1 MPFPNHPN
9 LLSFHSAIITTKP
22 QHQFIYSN
30 YNTMKSFLHSKSN
43 TNNPSYVIISMA
55 LVQSEIY
62 WICSVLYHVFQSGL
76 ATQQLLV
83 NGTSTKE
90 QRSRLRSQSAPA
102 SPANYVLKSDDFVQ
116 LNEEEQEMALRRS
129 SLPMPSTDEGSIRQ
143 RPSVNDEQKGT
154 TCPPIWWQKTRVK
167 LGRAPVHGD
176 AKTIVDSPKQIESPT
191 NTPPPPSIH
200 FEEPTAPAV
209 VKRNT
214 TSVLVTPIVNSP
226 TLTPRSNTFPLSP
239 SSSNATYSLS
249 PSSIYTINEEEI
261 NLSRQASEISVPAIS
276 EHQQQQRVKK
286 FMSKLNTALK
296 SIPHHHRR
304 NNSSDSKKSFK
315 K

>member
-1 MPFPNHPN
+1 MK
-9 LLSFHSAIITTKP
+9 HS
-22 QHQFIYSN
+22 
-30 YNTMKSFLHSKSN
+30 LHSKS
-43 TNNPSYVIISMA
+43 TSSDPSYVIISMA

-76 ATQQLLV
+76 AKQQSLV
-83 NGTSTKE
+83 HGTASKK
-90 QRSRLRSQSAPA
+90 QRSRLRSSSAPA
-102 SPANYVLKSDDFVQ
+102 SPANYVLKFGDFVQ
-116 LNEEEQEMALRRS
+116 LNQENALRRS
-129 SLPMPSTDEGSIRQ
+129 SLPVPSTGEGSIRQ
-143 RPSVNDEQKGT
+143 RPSVHDEQKGT

-176 AKTIVDSPKQIESPT
+176 AKITADSPKQIDSPPT
-191 NTPPPPSIH
+191 STPSPSLIH
-200 FEEPTAPAV
+200 FKEPTVPAA
-209 VKRNT
+209 VKRNNT
-214 TSVLVTPIVNSP
+214 TPISATPTVNSP
-226 TLTPRSNTFPLSP
+226 LLTPRSSTFPLSP
-239 SSSNATYSLS
+239 SPSNANSSLS
-249 PSSIYTINEEEI
+249 PPSIYTISEEEA
-261 NLSRQASEISVPAIS
+261 NLSRQASESSVPAIT

>member
-1 MPFPNHPN
+1 
-9 LLSFHSAIITTKP
+9 
-22 QHQFIYSN
+22 
-30 YNTMKSFLHSKSN
+30 MKYFLHSKSN

-62 WICSVLYHVFQSGL
+62 WIYSVLYHVFQSGL
-76 ATQQLLV
+76 ATQQLLI
-83 NGTSTKE
+83 NGKSTKQ

-102 SPANYVLKSDDFVQ
+102 SPANYVLKFGDLVQ
-116 LNEEEQEMALRRS
+116 LNKEEQEIALRRS
-129 SLPMPSTDEGSIRQ
+129 SLPMSSTEEGSIRQ
-143 RPSVNDEQKGT
+143 RPSVHDEQKGT

-176 AKTIVDSPKQIESPT
+176 AKTIVDLPKQIESPT
-191 NTPPPPSIH
+191 NMPPPSSIH
-200 FEEPTAPAV
+200 FKESTAPAV
-209 VKRNT
+209 VKRNNT
-214 TSVLVTPIVNSP
+214 TPVSVTPTVNSP
-226 TLTPRSNTFPLSP
+226 LLTPRSSTFPLSP
-239 SSSNATYSLS
+239 SSSNPNYSLS
-249 PSSIYTINEEEI
+249 PSSIYTINEEEV